1 MFNFI
6 WLKPWQLNVQ
16 LCSYCILEDQGIVL
30 VYAFDCAVL
39 NLILSINY
47 FNAFVALKQGAFIWI
62 QVRGHTQFPGSHPV
76 SLNR

>member
-30 VYAFDCAVL
+30 VYAFDCAVYL
-39 NLILSINY
+39 NEDLAMQIE
-47 FNAFVALKQGAFIWI
+47 
-62 QVRGHTQFPGSHPV
+62 
-76 SLNR
+76 LNIVYQLL